1 MSSVFGKKID
11 IKSPV
16 RVKDL
21 EGRVGA
27 SLQALV
33 DAHGSKTE
41 LYDTDRMNII
51 DIKKGECVALVDE
64 RGRFFELRR
73 KENGRYDLTRLEDN
87 L

>member
-1 MSSVFGKKID
+1 VFRKKID

-33 DAHGSKTE
+33 DAQGSKTE

-51 DIKKGECVALVDE
+51 DVKKGECVALVDA
-64 RGRFFELRR
+64 RGRFFELCR
-73 KENGRYDLTRLEDN
+73 KENGRYTLTRLEDGR
-87 L
+87 